1 MNSSTPAVVTL
12 DPVELARLI
21 QAGEVWV
28 VDVREPN
35 EYLAERIPG
44 ALLFPLSSFDAAALP
59 NDGERALVFH
69 CAGGKR
75 SMDAAQRHLACGV
88 ACATHLGGGIAAW
101 KAAGL
106 PVISA
111 GEQVGS
117 WFI

>member
-1 MNSSTPAVVTL
+1 MNISAPAVATV
-12 DPVELARLI
+12 DPAELARLMR
-21 QAGEVWV
+21 AGRAWV

-35 EYLAERIPG
+35 EYVAERIPG

-59 NDGERALVFH
+59 SDGERTLVFH

-75 SMDAAQRHLACGV
+75 SMDAAQRRLANG
-88 ACATHLGGGIAAW
+88 AARATHLGGGIAAW

-117 WFI
+117 WPI